1 VISWSRP
8 TGGTRNCTAGKG
20 LDQLRVA
27 RLLLDYFDEL
37 GVVAVLG
44 GSMASSL
51 IGEPRATNDVDLAAA
66 LSHDTA
72 RRLVG
77 KLGEAFYADLSA
89 IEEAVTHCSSFNVIH
104 LATAT
109 KVDIFVLGDGL
120 LDRRQAHRRV
130 RIEVADEHKTVL
142 WVSSP
147 EDQVLRKLAWYRL
160 GQEVSDRQ
168 WRDIRAMLQVQQGN
182 LDRADL
188 EQAAVEL
195 GLLDLLHRAIREA
208 GIAESG
214 TT

>member
-1 VISWSRP
+1 M
-8 TGGTRNCTAGKG
+8 GGTRNCTAGRR

-27 RLLLDYFDEL
+27 KLLLDYFDEL

-66 LSHDTA
+66 LTHDTA
-72 RRLVG
+72 TRLIG
-77 KLGEAFYADLSA
+77 KLGEAFYADPAA
-89 IEEAVTHCSSFNVIH
+89 IQEAVMYRSSFNVIH

-109 KVDIFVLGDGL
+109 KVDVFVLGDGL
-120 LDRRQAHRRV
+120 LDRRQASRRV
-130 RIEVADEHKTVL
+130 QIEVADEDKTLL

-168 WRDIRAMLQVQQGN
+168 WRDIRAMLQVQEGT
-182 LDRADL
+182 LDRVDP
-188 EQAAVEL
+188 ESAAREL
-195 GLLDLLHRAIREA
+195 GLVDLLHRAIREA
-208 GIAESG
+208 GIAEPGIS
-214 TT
+214 